1 MSKVHNLF
9 GGLGWDR
16 DGGRCKSTNSSHHT
30 INEMG
35 QTDQN
40 CTVPSDGHRRDIM
53 SKGFFLLFGHGRDS
67 KNFVDFNQ
75 IFIEVNLVETSK
87 V

>member
-1 MSKVHNLF
+1 
-9 GGLGWDR
+9 
-16 DGGRCKSTNSSHHT
+16 
-30 INEMG
+30 MG